1 MAGKKQ
7 ILLTAEDVKTWLK
20 EQHDL
25 RQKIGRL
32 QKELENVNQ
41 KLSAAE
47 LLSPGALDRKISAG
61 AANGHAGQSNEYHQ
75 SGKENDIRDALCA
88 DMQASGASLKI
99 GDIRRRLV
107 ELGFDQKIKESAPNY
122 IYGLVGRLVTTQRL
136 LKRGMKYRAAP
147 SSSSQEETGADGS
160 GPVV

>member
-1 MAGKKQ
+1 
-7 ILLTAEDVKTWLK
+7 
-20 EQHDL
+20 
-25 RQKIGRL
+25 
-32 QKELENVNQ
+32 
-41 KLSAAE
+41 
-47 LLSPGALDRKISAG
+47 
-61 AANGHAGQSNEYHQ
+61 
-75 SGKENDIRDALCA
+75 
-88 DMQASGASLKI
+88 MQASGASLKI